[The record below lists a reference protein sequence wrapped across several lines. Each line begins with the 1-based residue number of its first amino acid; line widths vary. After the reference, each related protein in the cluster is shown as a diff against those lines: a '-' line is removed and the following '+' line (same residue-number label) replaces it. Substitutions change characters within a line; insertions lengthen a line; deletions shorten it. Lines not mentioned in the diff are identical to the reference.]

1 VLKNFFSGHSYFL
14 RKRNHKQ
21 HVLSLTSLKKRKKK
35 VKKLVSLGKSKTEQ
49 LFKINVFKTLSL
61 KLLKKGKGRLAEN
74 LVNRMFFILRAK
86 GIKSPHKLISE
97 IFTNLKNPLG
107 IRLYKRGRKV
117 FRVPYIVPLKRQ
129 YSTAARYL
137 VYSARVRTEKSIVVR
152 LANSILE
159 ASKKKGLAFKRR
171 KQIRLIAD
179 QNAHLVRKI
188 HKKFKKYRRYL
199 HR

>member
-1 VLKNFFSGHSYFL
+1 MLKHFFNGHAYFL
-14 RKRNHKQ
+14 RKRNRKQ
-21 HVLSLTSLKKRKKK
+21 TLAKLALRKRKKK
-35 VKKLVSLGKSKTEQ
+35 VKKLVSLGKSKAEQ

-86 GIKSPHKLISE
+86 GVKSPHKLISE

-117 FRVPYIVPLKRQ
+117 FKVPYIVPLKRQ

-137 VYSARVRTEKSIVVR
+137 VYSAKVRTEKSIVVR
-152 LANSILE
+152 LANAILE
-159 ASKKKGLAFKRR
+159 ASKKRGLAFKRR
-171 KQIRLIAD
+171 KQIRLVAD

-188 HKKFKKYRRYL
+188 YKKFKKHGRYL